1 MNNSLHNI
9 SLGDFILLLDNEK
22 SLQFSYGLIYGVVK
36 GLNYADYLAKK
47 NHNVDELIR
56 INPNYG
62 PFPIDVYA
70 ISILLK
76 DFAYKIEKPFDIPI
90 EYAIN
95 HVIYLNK

>member
-1 MNNSLHNI
+1 MNDKLNNI
-9 SLGDFILLLDNEK
+9 SLGDFLSLLDNEK
-22 SLQFSYGLIYGVVK
+22 SSQFAYGLIYGVVK

-47 NHNVDELIR
+47 NYNIDELIR

-76 DFAYKIEKPFDIPI
+76 NLAYKIDKPFDMPI

-95 HVIYLNK
+95 YVIHLNQ